1 MLLLFL
7 GSFRFYQEE
16 NKLRHLTGISAFL
29 LSDVLESVL
38 VRINISFSSNT
49 MKNKQKKKQRDCYGV
64 RAWGLGL
71 QGHRKQKF
79 SSAFFLRMDHCR
91 KS

>member
-1 MLLLFL
+1 MQLLFL

-16 NKLRHLTGISAFL
+16 NELSHLTGISAFL

-38 VRINISFSSNT
+38 VRINLSFSSNT
-49 MKNKQKKKQRDCYGV
+49 MKNKKRQRDCYGV

-71 QGHRKQKF
+71 QDHRKQKF